1 MIMLIKLF
9 FISARLKIAKELSYR
24 ADFISGTIA
33 SMLYA
38 LIGPLTQYFIFINTN
53 GFPGWNIN
61 QVLLFQGIVL
71 LFFGIRDMM
80 FGEIQTTVQTLVEK
94 GEFDIFL
101 LKPFSTSG
109 VLLTSGFRFSNIST
123 VITGFIITVYYCFV
137 CQIRVGVFQLLLFFL
152 SLAASLV
159 LYMAFILL
167 CSALIIVFVK
177 IGRITEI
184 IEALLRFSQ
193 YPVQILPSAL
203 RVSFLVFFP
212 LAIFAYIPAQ
222 ILLRRL
228 EAIAYMGFVVCIIL
242 FYLAKRTFYSS
253 IRKYTSAGG

>member
-24 ADFISGTIA
+24 ADFISGTVA

-109 VLLTSGFRFSNIST
+109 VLLTSGFRFSNI
-123 VITGFIITVYYCFV
+123 FV

-159 LYMAFILL
+159 LYMAFILF